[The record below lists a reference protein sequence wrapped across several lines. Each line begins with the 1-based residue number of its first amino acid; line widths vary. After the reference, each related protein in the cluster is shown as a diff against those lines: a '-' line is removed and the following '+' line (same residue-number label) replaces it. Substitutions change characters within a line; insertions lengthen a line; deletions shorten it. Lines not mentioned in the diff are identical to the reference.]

1 MWPLESHFY
10 IQSVNIKTTSVHLSA
25 TTLKP
30 PMQHCAGAPH
40 ANKAALTLEGL
51 DVMSG
56 TGTLTVDP
64 LGSRVGHLQIWLVP
78 LHPTYLIG
86 LRSGSTLWALCGTPL
101 SRFGSVAWC
110 TVLQREAGAVG
121 ECCYDVGSGSAT
133 AFRWVIH
140 VKVTCTRMPRPKVFR
155 QNNALE

>member
-40 ANKAALTLEGL
+40 ANKTALTLEGL
-51 DVMSG
+51 NVMSG
-56 TGTLTVDP
+56 TGTLAVDP

-86 LRSGSTLWALCGTPL
+86 LRSGSTLWALCGTPPKQVWQCGMVHCPAEGG
-101 SRFGSVAWC
+101 RC
-110 TVLQREAGAVG
+110 RQRVLLRCGEWVCNSIQVG
-121 ECCYDVGSGSAT
+121 D
-133 AFRWVIH
+133 
-140 VKVTCTRMPRPKVFR
+140 TC
-155 QNNALE
+155 